1 MKDDIEQL
9 VLSYKD
15 LSPKPIL
22 IQFIKNYKMSD
33 SLKRNLLEKNCKLR
47 KKFDNIVNQIKR
59 ENICDNKENLII
71 KD

>member
-1 MKDDIEQL
+1 
-9 VLSYKD
+9 
-15 LSPKPIL
+15 
-22 IQFIKNYKMSD
+22 MSD
-33 SLKRNLLEKNCKLR
+33 SLRRNLLEKNCKLR